1 MTDVLITN
9 RLHYCRMDARK
20 LREKLFDVY
29 AAKLSEAIPEIK
41 DTFRCP
47 ICLKDFDRS
56 ALEVDQMLTLGHV
69 IPDALGGL
77 LCTLECGTCNS
88 SIGSVY
94 DSHASNM
101 KKFKDWLNMKEGAK
115 KFVHISMGESTVS
128 AIASW
133 GPKQRLEIR
142 AADWKDPNYKEH
154 TKRMFTQQCK
164 PSFTINLNS
173 KSIPVRVAISTIHS
187 AFLMMFYCFGYEYIL
202 SPEADTIRKIINNE
216 KAPWDVRKILSD
228 INEMPPFSIPAAG
241 VIREPQD
248 IRSFIILLPHPE
260 NAEQTRVVF
269 FPGLGSKGAE
279 SFNRFIKLRDKG
291 RGRIDLKMKV
301 TSEGPSPAG
310 FFKAFWYDQLPA

>member
-1 MTDVLITN
+1 
-9 RLHYCRMDARK
+9 MDARK

-29 AAKLSEAIPEIK
+29 AAKLSEAIPEIR

-47 ICLKDFDRS
+47 ICLKDFGRS
-56 ALEVDQMLTLGHV
+56 TLDVDQMLTLGHV
-69 IPDALGGL
+69 IPDALGGS

-88 SIGSVY
+88 SIGSAY

-133 GPKQRLEIR
+133 GPKQKLEIR
-142 AADWKDPNYKEH
+142 AADWKDPHYKEQ
-154 TKRMFTQQCK
+154 TKRMFTQCK

-173 KSIPVRVAISTIHS
+173 KSIPERGAISTIHS

-202 SPEADTIRKIINNE
+202 SPEADTIRKIINNG
-216 KAPWDVRKILSD
+216 KAPWDIRKILSD
-228 INEMPPFSIPAAG
+228 INGLPPFSIPAAG
-241 VIREPQD
+241 VIMKPQG
-248 IRSFIILLPHPE
+248 IRSLIILLPHPE
-260 NAEQTRVVF
+260 NSEQTRVVF
-269 FPGLGSKGAE
+269 FPGFGSEGAE

-291 RGRIDLKMKV
+291 RGRIDVKMKV
-301 TSEGPSPAG
+301 TSEGPSPDG
-310 FFKAFWYDQLPA
+310 FLEALWYDRLPV